1 MPTGKFAISGLRI
14 FGKGSGE
21 NQKVEN
27 FVVSWNKVKDKVG
40 EKKKLLDEMEAK

>member
-21 NQKVEN
+21 KLKMVEN
-27 FVVSWNKVKDKVG
+27 FVVLSPKKNG
-40 EKKKLLDEMEAK
+40 GKKKFLDKMEAK